1 MLAISPATINFT
13 RVESLAR
20 GSACIKLFHPPFTP
34 NFLALGC
41 VMVTDPP
48 FGSDVEAKHVQRM
61 VSSMETLNI
70 RIARLAIGLDVSLS
84 SRSEVA
90 LLMTSHPAQSDLPL
104 ARQRE
109 ELRGLLVL
117 RYGVETSYVEQV
129 GSTATRQI
137 LVEAEQHLLLKGFHL
152 GDDGIDPD
160 FLFIKP

>member
-1 MLAISPATINFT
+1 MLPATTNFT
-13 RVESLAR
+13 RVKCLVREP
-20 GSACIKLFHPPFTP
+20 ACIKLFHPPLT
-34 NFLALGC
+34 NFLALRC
-41 VMVTDPP
+41 VMITDPP
-48 FGSDVEAKHVQRM
+48 FGSEAEAEHVQRM
-61 VSSMETLNI
+61 VSSMESLNI

-90 LLMTSHPAQSDLPL
+90 LLMTRPPVAPDLPL

-117 RYGVETSYVEQV
+117 RYGVETSYVQQV

-160 FLFIKP
+160 FLFIQP